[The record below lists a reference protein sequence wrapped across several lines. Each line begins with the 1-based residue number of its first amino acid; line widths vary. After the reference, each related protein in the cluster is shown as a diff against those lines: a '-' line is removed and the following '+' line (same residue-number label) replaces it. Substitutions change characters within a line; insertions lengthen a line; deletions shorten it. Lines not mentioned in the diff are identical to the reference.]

1 MEFLKFIIC
10 KLKIFLNDI
19 VKEFV
24 IKILIIQEMNFD
36 NKNVKYYFNIFCF
49 YKVGIRKKYNV

>member
-10 KLKIFLNDI
+10 KLKKFLNDI
-19 VKEFV
+19 FKEFV

-49 YKVGIRKKYNV
+49 YKVDIRKKYNV